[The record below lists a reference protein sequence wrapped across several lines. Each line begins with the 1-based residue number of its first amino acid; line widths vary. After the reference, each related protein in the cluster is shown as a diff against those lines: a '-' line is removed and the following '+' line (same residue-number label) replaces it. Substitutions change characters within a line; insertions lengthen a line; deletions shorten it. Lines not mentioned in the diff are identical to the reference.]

1 MKLEVRVTDDDAE
14 CTNRL
19 PPPGPAPP
27 GAPSGITICSGG
39 PPVVISTPGVV
50 SYGAAPRSSAGLSSV
65 VVATVVMVSLLL
77 GLAIV

>member
-1 MKLEVRVTDDDAE
+1 MKMEVRVTDDDAE
-14 CTNRL
+14 CTNKL

-50 SYGAAPRSSAGLSSV
+50 SYGAAPRSSAGLGAV
-65 VVATVVMVSLLL
+65 HATVVMTVSLLL
-77 GLAIV
+77 SLAIV